1 MRGTPTSLPITLRAI
16 SSIANQR
23 ALLRK
28 HLVEAV
34 EPDGLVAADELRKLV
49 GSIRSAQCVPLHV
62 VHLQKLSQ
70 CMDVLLS
77 W

>member
-1 MRGTPTSLPITLRAI
+1 MCRHRALETLQKPA
-16 SSIANQR
+16 AQR